1 MKIKELSD
9 AYLAKTVKANEIAE
23 RITWLF
29 ILIFLGS
36 LFISGDTAETVI
48 PLKISVTAYGIG
60 LVQRLWQA
68 WAIWRFQRKLEK
80 TGKEETD
87 GYPVYIANIA
97 WVLFA
102 VKMLMVL
109 TAIGAFIWLTF

>member
-23 RITWLF
+23 RIVWLF

-36 LFISGDTAETVI
+36 LFIGGDTPEIVV
-48 PLKISVTAYGIG
+48 PLKISIAAYGIG

-68 WAIWRFQRKLEK
+68 WTIWRFQRKLEK
-80 TGKEETD
+80 AGKEEID

-97 WVLFA
+97 WILFA
-102 VKMLMVL
+102 AKMLMVL
-109 TAIGAFIWLTF
+109 IAIGAFIWLTF